1 MADCIAIIRGIPHIP
16 SVTEINVRTGP
27 GTNQGLAFKVP
38 VGMGDLKILA
48 IQPDIEGKAKDGK
61 IYQWFQLSF
70 PGSTTGWVRDDL
82 LDLIGD
88 CASRGYGNYN
98 EKTFAFVVTRT
109 EVTAPSPTPVVQTP
123 STPAAPAPQT
133 PAPVTPVTTPSPA
146 PSTPVAQ
153 TSPAPAPTVAPSPG
167 APAAPS
173 INTPLDATG
182 LERVRRA
189 AFSIT
194 QAFEG
199 KGYPAY
205 QNYDTGIVSYGRF
218 QFTLAAGSLGTVVQR
233 YVERS
238 QTSVANEL
246 RNAYLGRVIGRD
258 ANLRN
263 DTRLKELLIAAA
275 EEDIMKRVQNEVA
288 GEGYWTRMLTLSAQ
302 PRGIMLPLSIALL
315 FDIAINFGVMHGL
328 LTAAEGELG
337 VPQKSKVP
345 DNGITEKQ
353 LITRVA
359 EIRKRSHDK
368 QADRDNLPG
377 LKVRGDFWVGLVNSG
392 DWELMGDANGN
403 ISVKGRPLQVRTPA
417 EL

>member
-1 MADCIAIIRGIPHIP
+1 MADCIASIRGIPHIP
-16 SVTEINVRTGP
+16 SVTEINVRSGP
-27 GTNQGLAFKVP
+27 GTNQGLVFKVP
-38 VGMGDLKILA
+38 VGTDNLKILD

-70 PGSTTGWVRDDL
+70 ANGSTGWVRDDL
-82 LDLIGD
+82 IDLTGD
-88 CASRGYGNYN
+88 CASRGYGNYTQ
-98 EKTFAFVVTRT
+98 KTFAFPVTR
-109 EVTAPSPTPVVQTP
+109 VPVAQTTP
-123 STPAAPAPQT
+123 STPAPSPQT
-133 PAPVTPVTTPSPA
+133 PAPTTPTPA
-146 PSTPVAQ
+146 PSPSTPTA
-153 TSPAPAPTVAPSPG
+153 TTPAPSPQTPTAPSPG
-167 APAAPS
+167 TPAPTTTTPS
-173 INTPLDATG
+173 TGLDATG

-233 YVERS
+233 YTERS
-238 QTSVANEL
+238 QTPVANEL

-275 EEDIMKRVQNEVA
+275 EEDVMKRVQNEVA
-288 GEGYWTRMLTLSAQ
+288 GEGYWLRMLTLSAQ
-302 PRGIMLPLSIALL
+302 PRGIVMPLSIALL

-337 VPQKSKVP
+337 VPQKSKVGE
-345 DNGITEKQ
+345 NGITEKQ

-377 LKVRGDFWVGLVNSG
+377 LKVRGDFWVGLVNGG

-403 ISVKGRPLQVRTPA
+403 ISVKGRPLQVKTPA